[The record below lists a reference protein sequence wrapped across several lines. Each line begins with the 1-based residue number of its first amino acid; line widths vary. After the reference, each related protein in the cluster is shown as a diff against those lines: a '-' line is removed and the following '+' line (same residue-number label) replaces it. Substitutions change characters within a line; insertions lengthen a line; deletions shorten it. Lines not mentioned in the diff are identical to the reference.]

1 MCHSLPHLSVYC
13 PSTALS
19 FSSDRSPDPL
29 GLGRERENLQ
39 EVRRQ
44 VERSKHGLLIEADG
58 VKSPGTITT
67 ATVIC
72 RIANGTVRNFCGR
85 KRERQSGER
94 RDKREGRQGR
104 DHVKEEQERKH
115 ENVIHV
121 D

>member
-1 MCHSLPHLSVYC
+1 MCIHICMYI
-13 PSTALS
+13 
-19 FSSDRSPDPL
+19 
-29 GLGRERENLQ
+29 
-39 EVRRQ
+39 
-44 VERSKHGLLIEADG
+44 LIYIYIYIYVCIG
-58 VKSPGTITT
+58 PGTITT

-115 ENVIHV
+115 ENIIHV